1 MNNTTN
7 KNKKQKENL
16 LSKTFNSKIEDSWHL
31 SEKRKK
37 LNKKKLLVDISKFL
51 N

>member
-37 LNKKKLLVDISKFL
+37 LNKKLGREVEIKPDC
-51 N
+51 